1 MYSISLSLLLSLF
14 VSELQRVDHLQTFAV
29 LEGKNQS

>member
-1 MYSISLSLLLSLF
+1 MYYISLSLLLFLF

-29 LEGKNQS
+29 LEEKYQS